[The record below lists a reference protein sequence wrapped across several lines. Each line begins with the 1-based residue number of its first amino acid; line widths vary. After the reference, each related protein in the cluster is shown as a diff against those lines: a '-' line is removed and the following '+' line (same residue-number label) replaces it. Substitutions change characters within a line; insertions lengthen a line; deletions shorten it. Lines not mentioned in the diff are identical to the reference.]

1 MTDKET
7 LNEKILNLR
16 AAVVSAV
23 LRKNKIKHSANI
35 LEKIIVNEDNISA
48 YNYFALRKNKTKN
61 LENILEKIIVN
72 KDNVSTYN
80 NISLRKIFIKKII
93 ILSISTLIILIISY
107 VIYKYWPLAFLQEM
121 FYK

>member
-1 MTDKET
+1 MMDKEI

-23 LRKNKIKHSANI
+23 LRKNKIKHSENI
-35 LEKIIVNEDNISA
+35 LEKIIINEDNVSA
-48 YNYFALRKNKTKN
+48 YNYFASRKNKTKN
-61 LENILEKIIVN
+61 LANILEKIIVN

-107 VIYKYWPLAFLQEM
+107 VIYKYWPLTFLQEM
-121 FYK
+121 FNK